1 MRRNI
6 FLFGL
11 ATLSALASSLELT
24 AVRLAKAGASTAAPA
39 RKYETGA
46 DTDRLQAA
54 LDEVSRA
61 GGGRV
66 ILRRGVYRI
75 DRPLRI
81 SDRNVRLTSNDGAV
95 LRAASRVALEIDG
108 PGHVIQGLT
117 IQLFPS
123 A

>member
-1 MRRNI
+1 VRRNI

-11 ATLSALASSLELT
+11 ATSSALASSLELT
-24 AVRLAKAGASTAAPA
+24 AVSLAKAGASTAAPA
-39 RKYETGA
+39 RKYETGD

-54 LDEVSRA
+54 LDEFSRA

-66 ILRRGVYRI
+66 MLRRGVYRI
-75 DRPLRI
+75 DRRLKI
-81 SDRNVRLTSNDGAV
+81 SGRNIRLTSNDGAV
-95 LRAASRVALEIDG
+95 LRVASRGALEIDG

-117 IQLFPS
+117 IQLVPT